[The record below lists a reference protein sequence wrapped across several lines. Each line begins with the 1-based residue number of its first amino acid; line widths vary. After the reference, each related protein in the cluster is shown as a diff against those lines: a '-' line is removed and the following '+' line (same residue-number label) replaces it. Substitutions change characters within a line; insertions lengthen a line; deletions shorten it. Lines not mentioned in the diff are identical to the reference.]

1 MRVFSGIQFLFDILL
16 GEDKLAA
23 VVLADVVISANL
35 F

>member
-1 MRVFSGIQFLFDILL
+1 MRAFSGIQFQFDILL